1 LIRIKDTTAA
11 AGDITVMQNA
21 AQKILRAHPTHQAE
35 DLLENA
41 RKSFML
47 ADKAEATADI
57 LRFAAIGREYLERAH
72 AAARVDEQQP
82 MRRNW
87 D

>member
-1 LIRIKDTTAA
+1 
-11 AGDITVMQNA
+11 MQNA
-21 AQKILRAHPTHQAE
+21 AHKILRVHPTHQAE

-47 ADKAEATADI
+47 AGTAEASADI

-72 AAARVDEQQP
+72 AAACVDEQQP
-82 MRRNW
+82 VRRSW
-87 D
+87 DVP